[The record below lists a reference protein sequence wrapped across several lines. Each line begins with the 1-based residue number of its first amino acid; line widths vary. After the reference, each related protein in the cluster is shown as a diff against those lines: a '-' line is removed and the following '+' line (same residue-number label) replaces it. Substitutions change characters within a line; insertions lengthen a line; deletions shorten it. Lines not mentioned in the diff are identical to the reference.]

1 MNRLIAFVLIG
12 VLTIL
17 TMWPVGSFAAA
28 TTMVGVVDG
37 EKLFDEYPAAQDAS
51 KKIADAQDS
60 LRKTI
65 EDSEKIFSDLEKEN
79 KPESEKL
86 IKQRELQAKI
96 DTKAKETRDMIE
108 SVSVKLE
115 EEILAAIKQIASKK
129 GFDVVFDRRA
139 VLVGGTDVTDEVSK
153 ELKNIKTNT
162 TPKALKD

>member
-1 MNRLIAFVLIG
+1 MKKLIAVVLIG
-12 VLTIL
+12 IITLL
-17 TMWPVGSFAAA
+17 PVGSFAA
-28 TTMVGVVDG
+28 TNTMVGVVDG

-60 LRKTI
+60 LRNII
-65 EDSEKIFSDLEKEN
+65 EESEKIFSDLEKEN

-96 DTKAKETRDMIE
+96 DAKAKETRDMIE
-108 SVSVKLE
+108 GVSVKLE
-115 EEILAAIKQIASKK
+115 EEILAAIKQIAGKK

-139 VLVGGTDVTDEVSK
+139 VLVGGADITEEVSS
-153 ELKNIKTNT
+153 ELKKAKNTT